1 MSTKNQFYQFRKG
14 KREIT
19 APSRQLL
26 ASQRAILPILYRH
39 LPVSDHCFSY
49 RKGLSRPIEK
59 LAKSLNYMYLQGDV
73 LVHLDITAFFPSI
86 KEAKVFN
93 LVAGTTALGKD
104 TARLVVAL
112 SCYEGHLTVGS
123 AISPL
128 ISNSILYPVDLHLS
142 QAAGAKSYARYS
154 DDLFIVGKNY
164 REACRLHC
172 ITEEL
177 LYSSGFMLNHL
188 KTEYNPRTVLGVPV

>member
-1 MSTKNQFYQFRKG
+1 MSTKNQFYSFKKG

-26 ASQRAILPILYRH
+26 SAQRALLPILYRH

-59 LAKSLNYMYLQGDV
+59 LAQSLNCIYLCGDV
-73 LVHLDITAFFPSI
+73 LVHLDISAFFPSI
-86 KEAKVFN
+86 TESKVFN
-93 LVAGTTALGKD
+93 LVAGTALGKD

-128 ISNSILYPVDLHLS
+128 ISNSILYPFDLHLS
-142 QAAGAKSYARYS
+142 QVAGAKAYARYS
-154 DDLFIVGKNY
+154 DDIFLVGGNY

-177 LYSSGFMLNHL
+177 LYSSGFMLNQL
-188 KTEYNPRTVLGVPV
+188 KTEYNPESVLGVLL